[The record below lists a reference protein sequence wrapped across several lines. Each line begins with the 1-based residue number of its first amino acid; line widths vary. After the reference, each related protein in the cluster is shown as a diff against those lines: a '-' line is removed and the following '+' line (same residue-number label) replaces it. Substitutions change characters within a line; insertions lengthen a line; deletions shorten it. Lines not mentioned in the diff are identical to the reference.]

1 MTKSLNNSSLCG
13 ILKFFTMKKS
23 NDVLSKEVIDAIK
36 WEPLL
41 SSNEIDVNVK
51 DGIVTLSGTVDN
63 YTQKK
68 EAEHAVKSIAGVKA
82 VVDDVKVDLYF
93 SAIKSDT
100 DIASSVIKALHG
112 NWAVPDHRLKVTVEN
127 GWVTLEGILHWN
139 FQRKAADNAIRYLP
153 GVRGVIDKIKIE
165 AEIKNELGKEIVEKA
180 LRRSWILDVDNIK
193 VRVEGKTIYLS
204 GIVDS
209 LFQKDEAERIAWNT
223 PGVWCVDNELVV
235 EFN

>member
-1 MTKSLNNSSLCG
+1 
-13 ILKFFTMKKS
+13 MKKS
-23 NDVLSKEVIDAIK
+23 NDVLRKEVIEAIK

-41 SSNEIDVNVK
+41 SSNEIDVSVQ
-51 DGIVTLSGTVDN
+51 DGIVTLGGTVDN
-63 YTQKK
+63 FTQKK
-68 EAEHAVKSIAGVKA
+68 EAEQDVKNIAGVKA
-82 VVDDVKVDLYF
+82 VVDDVKVGLYF

-100 DIASSVIKALHG
+100 DIAASVIKALRE
-112 NWAVPDHRLKVTVEN
+112 NWAVPDHRIKVTVEN

-193 VRVEGKTIYLS
+193 VRVDGKTIFLS

-209 LFQKDEAERIAWNT
+209 LFQKEEAERIAWNT
-223 PGVWCVDNELVV
+223 PGVWYVDNELLV
-235 EFN
+235 EFD